1 MAKTKAMPAS
11 SKRSGHSRFNQ
22 ASAVF
27 SLLGAAAMSFLNA
40 VNVPQ

>member
-1 MAKTKAMPAS
+1 MAKTNAMPAS

-27 SLLGAAAMSFLNA
+27 SLFGAAAMSFLNA
-40 VNVPQ
+40 GRVLQ